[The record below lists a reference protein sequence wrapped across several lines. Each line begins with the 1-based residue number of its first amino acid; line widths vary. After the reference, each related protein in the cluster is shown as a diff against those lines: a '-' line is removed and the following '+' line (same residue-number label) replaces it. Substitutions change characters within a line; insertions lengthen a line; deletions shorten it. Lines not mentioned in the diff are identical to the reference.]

1 MIDNQPQSSNV
12 LLGSLCIVGG
22 MFVIGLVD
30 NFIRFVAEE
39 GGLWQFHFMR
49 SLISCPLLFVICL
62 LTRRK
67 LWPKRFWPV
76 AIRSFLMA
84 SAIVI
89 YFGAISIMPIAE
101 AGAILFT
108 SPLFLLLFSV
118 LLFKTKIGFWRILS
132 VLAGFTGVLLVL
144 KPDTTNLN
152 IFTIVPLLAGMFYA
166 MGQLITRHQCSNEH
180 TETLLFGFFVG
191 TGTLGLIGLLA
202 LAVIPISPELS
213 VKVPFFTT
221 GWVEPSGRFLFWT
234 GVQAI
239 GSLIAVTGLIRGYQ
253 IAEPTYVAVYEYSFL
268 IFGGLWAWVLW
279 NEIPDAIS
287 VIGILFIAG
296 AGIVITLRTR
306 ASSA

>member
-1 MIDNQPQSSNV
+1 MTTDAQQSSNV

-30 NFIRFVAEE
+30 NFIRFIAEE
-39 GGLWQFHFMR
+39 GGLWQFHFIR

-62 LTRRK
+62 LRRRK
-67 LWPKRFWPV
+67 LRPIRFWPV

-108 SPLFLLLFSV
+108 SPLFLLLLSV
-118 LLFKTKIGFWRILS
+118 LLFKTKIGFWRIIAVFS
-132 VLAGFTGVLLVL
+132 GFTGVLLVL
-144 KPDTTNLN
+144 KPDPATLTV
-152 IFTIVPLLAGMFYA
+152 FTIVPLLAGMFYA
-166 MGQLITRHQCSNEH
+166 MGQLITRHQCANEN

-191 TGTLGLIGLLA
+191 TGLLGLIGLIVLA
-202 LAVIPISPELS
+202 IIPVSPELNAAL
-213 VKVPFFTT
+213 PFFTT
-221 GWVEPSGRFLFWT
+221 GWVEPTERFLFWT

-268 IFGGLWAWVLW
+268 VFGGLWAWVLW
-279 NEIPDAIS
+279 SEVPDSIA
-287 VIGILFIAG
+287 VIGILFIAS